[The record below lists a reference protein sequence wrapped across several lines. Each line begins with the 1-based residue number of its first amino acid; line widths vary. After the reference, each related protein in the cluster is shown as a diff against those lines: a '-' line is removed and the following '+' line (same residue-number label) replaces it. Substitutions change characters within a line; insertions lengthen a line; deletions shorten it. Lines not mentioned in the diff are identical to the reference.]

1 VDAAAAMRSPRSRK
15 TASKHGSRA
24 DGRPS
29 GHLRTASNV
38 QGEFGAAVDM
48 VMSAIDLDHDK
59 GQGPGGAGA

>member
-1 VDAAAAMRSPRSRK
+1 
-15 TASKHGSRA
+15 
-24 DGRPS
+24 
-29 GHLRTASNV
+29 LRTASNV